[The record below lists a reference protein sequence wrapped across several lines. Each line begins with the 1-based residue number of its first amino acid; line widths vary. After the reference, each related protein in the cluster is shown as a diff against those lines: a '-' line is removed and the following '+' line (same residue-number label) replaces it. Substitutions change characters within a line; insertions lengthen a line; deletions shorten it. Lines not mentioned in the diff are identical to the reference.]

1 MFQRLYIFSLIF
13 MLAPVT
19 GHARDWG
26 NPDET
31 PYRSDEA
38 ADTRVGD
45 VLYIEGE
52 IHAQQPIE
60 LREGKFNGVHTV
72 VLNSPG
78 GDGPAGLEMA
88 QIIRERGLTTVVP
101 ANGTCAS
108 ACTFVFQGGVRRIAY
123 ESSLFMYHG
132 PRTFA
137 LQYLDEELCQDK
149 GRRHC
154 EEKAIESAY
163 ISSDEKIRDAF
174 AELEGL
180 GLSPQLLDL
189 YMSLP
194 DAPEEQWME
203 DENFVRKPDLYFSAD
218 DSHPGL
224 SKPFSQNREIIRFW
238 LHAIDAYNVVTEWR
252 EETNN

>member
-1 MFQRLYIFSLIF
+1 MPKLGLILVRNLDLVRPIGQVDIKNDITQIINWEF
-13 MLAPVT
+13 DDVT
-19 GHARDWG
+19 GFPIPQEMV
-26 NPDET
+26 N
-31 PYRSDEA
+31 
-38 ADTRVGD
+38 
-45 VLYIEGE
+45 GE
-52 IHAQQPIE
+52 N
-60 LREGKFNGVHTV
+60 NGIKHSFEIT
-72 VLNSPG
+72 
-78 GDGPAGLEMA
+78 
-88 QIIRERGLTTVVP
+88 
-101 ANGTCAS
+101 
-108 ACTFVFQGGVRRIAY
+108 
-123 ESSLFMYHG
+123 
-132 PRTFA
+132 
-137 LQYLDEELCQDK
+137 
-149 GRRHC
+149 
-154 EEKAIESAY
+154 
-163 ISSDEKIRDAF
+163 RDAF